1 MSERDHENEGRRGKV
16 DSSSTRGVWM
26 HVPESATDWY
36 KVFPRYGE
44 CGSEGRVERA
54 RTVRAEFKGRIKGV
68 VASEG
73 DLGTMREV

>member
-1 MSERDHENEGRRGKV
+1 
-16 DSSSTRGVWM
+16 M